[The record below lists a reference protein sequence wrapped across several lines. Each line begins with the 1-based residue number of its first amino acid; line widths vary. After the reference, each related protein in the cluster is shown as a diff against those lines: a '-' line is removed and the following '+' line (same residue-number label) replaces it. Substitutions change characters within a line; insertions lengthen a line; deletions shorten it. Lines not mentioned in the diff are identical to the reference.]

1 MMKIKRISLLIKL
14 VKWISN
20 KVNDYQVQGDCHY
33 ILFSAKIISF
43 HLYLQ
48 LCSAKIY
55 YQRRKWESIYYIFPS
70 SLAPQSSIR
79 VTFIS
84 IDYNTRNILGPISLQ
99 RDYWVIYYSQ
109 LFMEMKHPANY
120 FAFYSLIKFLDSKL
134 VSALRLLLKFTPH
147 YSPLCSIPGL

>member
-1 MMKIKRISLLIKL
+1 MIIRSRGTIIIVFHSGQKSF
-14 VKWISN
+14 
-20 KVNDYQVQGDCHY
+20 
-33 ILFSAKIISF
+33 LFTFSSA
-43 HLYLQ
+43 LQ
-48 LCSAKIY
+48 KIY

-99 RDYWVIYYSQ
+99 RDYWVIYYPQ

-120 FAFYSLIKFLDSKL
+120 FAFYSLR
-134 VSALRLLLKFTPH
+134 VSRQDFSSNSVQDLRLVKFTPH
-147 YSPLCSIPGL
+147 YSQLCAQTQVSEDLKGNGCLN